1 MPGTPNSGARL
12 IDVMKTPAGR
22 DIRTPMIC
30 CGIEIFIISISAP
43 CRILLWFLWSMQRVP
58 KLQTILFLS
67 VANVYLLLPAD
78 CPADLQTNVLYVCVF
93 LFARVLVGS
102 NTGFAILC
110 MGQKKRGAIG
120 WKDET
125 KRKLG
130 NVSTQ
135 RGSFSVKIWKQQTH
149 HASPSHTFVIPSG
162 RSDVYASSII
172 LKVKDKQHTKSV
184 HSKYRYLSTTFIF
197 TLHFIYFLRYGC
209 THTKHRE
216 DTLQNT
222 VPK

>member
-1 MPGTPNSGARL
+1 
-12 IDVMKTPAGR
+12 
-22 DIRTPMIC
+22 
-30 CGIEIFIISISAP
+30 
-43 CRILLWFLWSMQRVP
+43 MQRVP

-93 LFARVLVGS
+93 LFARVFVGS
-102 NTGFAILC
+102 KTVFAILC

-135 RGSFSVKIWKQQTH
+135 RGSFSVKM
-149 HASPSHTFVIPSG
+149 
-162 RSDVYASSII
+162 
-172 LKVKDKQHTKSV
+172 
-184 HSKYRYLSTTFIF
+184 
-197 TLHFIYFLRYGC
+197 
-209 THTKHRE
+209 
-216 DTLQNT
+216 
-222 VPK
+222 

>member
-1 MPGTPNSGARL
+1 
-12 IDVMKTPAGR
+12 
-22 DIRTPMIC
+22 
-30 CGIEIFIISISAP
+30 
-43 CRILLWFLWSMQRVP
+43 MQRVP

-102 NTGFAILC
+102 NTVFAIYIVYET
-110 MGQKKRGAIG
+110 KKRGAIG

-135 RGSFSVKIWKQQTH
+135 RGSFSVKM
-149 HASPSHTFVIPSG
+149 
-162 RSDVYASSII
+162 
-172 LKVKDKQHTKSV
+172 
-184 HSKYRYLSTTFIF
+184 
-197 TLHFIYFLRYGC
+197 
-209 THTKHRE
+209 
-216 DTLQNT
+216 
-222 VPK
+222 

>member
-1 MPGTPNSGARL
+1 
-12 IDVMKTPAGR
+12 
-22 DIRTPMIC
+22 
-30 CGIEIFIISISAP
+30 
-43 CRILLWFLWSMQRVP
+43 MQRVP

-135 RGSFSVKIWKQQTH
+135 RGSFSVKMSKQQTH

-172 LKVKDKQHTKSV
+172 KRQTTHKKCAFQIQVPVHDFHIHATFYLFFEIRLYTHKTQRRYTAEHSTKVDQIKT
-184 HSKYRYLSTTFIF
+184 YL
-197 TLHFIYFLRYGC
+197 IYFQF
-209 THTKHRE
+209 
-216 DTLQNT
+216 LQ
-222 VPK
+222 V